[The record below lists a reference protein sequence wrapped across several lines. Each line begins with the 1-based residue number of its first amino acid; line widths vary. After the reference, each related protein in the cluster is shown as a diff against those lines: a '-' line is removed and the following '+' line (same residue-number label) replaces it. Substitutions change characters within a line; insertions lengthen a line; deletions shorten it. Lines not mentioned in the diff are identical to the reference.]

1 MYYNIK
7 MKNVLTGNM
16 ISRKLPLKFDVNIVK
31 IVFCG
36 QSSIHI
42 EYLFFVVEQW
52 FDENI

>member
-16 ISRKLPLKFDVNIVK
+16 ISRKLPLKFYVNIVK

-52 FDENI
+52 FDEHI